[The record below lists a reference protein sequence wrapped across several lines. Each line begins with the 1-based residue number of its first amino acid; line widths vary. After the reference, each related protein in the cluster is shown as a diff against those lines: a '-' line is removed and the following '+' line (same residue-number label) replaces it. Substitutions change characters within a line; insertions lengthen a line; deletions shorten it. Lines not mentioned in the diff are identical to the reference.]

1 MGITRSQEQWQTIIE
16 DQQTSGLTIIDYC
29 RQQQLSPSSFYAVKK
44 KLGLTSG
51 NFVRA
56 KITQQVELTEAQE
69 RGETITLT
77 IGKANVSLP
86 STTSA
91 TYLSQLLRALVL

>member
-1 MGITRSQEQWQTIIE
+1 MRITSSQEQWR
-16 DQQTSGLTIIDYC
+16 TIIDYC
-29 RQQQLSPSSFYAVKK
+29 QQLQFSTSTFYAVKK
-44 KLGLTSG
+44 KLGLTSD

-56 KITQQVELTEAQE
+56 KITQQVEFI
-69 RGETITLT
+69 ETQDLITVN